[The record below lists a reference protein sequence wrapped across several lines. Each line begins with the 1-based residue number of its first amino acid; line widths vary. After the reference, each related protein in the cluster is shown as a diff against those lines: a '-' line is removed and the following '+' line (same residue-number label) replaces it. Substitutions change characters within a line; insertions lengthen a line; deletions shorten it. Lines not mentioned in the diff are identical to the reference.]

1 MKVILLADVKKV
13 GKKDQTVEVSD
24 GYATNFLFPRHLAV
38 QVTKKSVEVL
48 ADQKEER
55 RLEDEANRKAA
66 QELAE
71 KLKDITIEFRVK
83 TGKEGK
89 LFGNIST
96 KQIEEELLKQF
107 NITIDKKKF
116 IDKGPLNVLGY
127 HHLKIDLYKGVIGV
141 INVHLLSEGE

>member
-48 ADQKEER
+48 ADQKEAAR
-55 RLEDEANRKAA
+55 QLDEANRKAA
-66 QELAE
+66 QELAA
-71 KLKDITIEFRVK
+71 KLKNITIEFKVK

-96 KQIEEELLKQF
+96 KQIEDELLKQF

-116 IDKGPLNVLGY
+116 IDKGPLNCLGF
-127 HHLKIDLYKGVIGV
+127 HHLKIELYKGVVGE
-141 INVHLLSEGE
+141 INVHLASEGE